1 MKKRIIHILAGKG
14 PKECAWVVTQLKSSF
29 TKAIEKNNLKLLKE
43 DAVYDKPGELITSI
57 NFTIEGEVN
66 TLNNFVE
73 SWVGTIQWIGTSI
86 FRKNHKRK
94 NWFVKIT
101 EHSLNELPLF
111 SFKQNELLIET
122 MRASG
127 NGGQNVN
134 KLETAISLTHKPT
147 GLVVISK
154 DERSQHRNKQIA
166 LKRLEN
172 KLGWL
177 ETEEANKQTKNLWQ
191 NHNSL
196 ERGNAKRIF
205 KGLKFKEQK
214 TKLE

>member
-1 MKKRIIHILAGKG
+1 MKKRIIQISAGKG
-14 PKECAWVVTQLKSSF
+14 PKECAWVVTQLKSIF
-29 TKAIEKNNLKLLKE
+29 TKEIEKNNLQLLKE
-43 DAVYDKPGELITSI
+43 DAVFDKAGELITSI
-57 NFTIEGEVN
+57 NFTIEGKDN

-94 NWFVKIT
+94 NWFVKVT
-101 EHSLNELPLF
+101 EHSFNEIPSF
-111 SFKQNELLIET
+111 SFKQNELLVET

-134 KLETAISLTHKPT
+134 KLETAIRLTHKST
-147 GLVVISK
+147 GTVVISK
-154 DERSQHRNKQIA
+154 DERSQYRNKQTA
-166 LKRLEN
+166 MKRLEL
-172 KLGWL
+172 KLQQL
-177 ETEEANKQTKNLWQ
+177 QAEDINTQTQNLWQ

-205 KGLKFKEQK
+205 KGLKFKEVKQN
-214 TKLE
+214 